1 MSTVARATVEYL
13 YSRGYDL
20 HLFTNRQC
28 QPDPIIPTYPILTTD
43 LARDLPRLARFKMDL
58 WHSLNYGYA
67 PLGLFC
73 RPLVVT
79 VHGNDFLSP
88 WVRFKFERVPLL
100 WRMARRQ
107 RGRGWTQRLVDWISL
122 PRVDEVIAVSRFTA
136 ELFQRTCRAGQTPVV
151 VPNGVEEFF
160 LQEGETHLPLLDSS
174 VSPPCQQPSCPE
186 GAQVCSQGRN
196 PLVQMQPSEMSP
208 EGATEAPIR
217 SGASAAPLGLSAEH
231 DTGSRPWLHTFAP
244 AGAACGG
251 ALGDV
256 RSFGD
261 THGRREGIDR
271 RPNRLI
277 SVAALSGWQR
287 KNIDGVIR
295 AMALVGDRLDLEYG
309 IVGDGTGRPAL
320 EKLAAELAVSHRVRF
335 LGRLSQ
341 EELRAAY
348 ASASL
353 FVLTPRPT
361 PGDVEGFGLV
371 YLEAASSG
379 TPSLGTRFGGATDAI
394 AEGESG
400 FFADDAS
407 PEAIARALEQ
417 FFTGQIRFD
426 TEAVRAH
433 ARRHAWP
440 MVLRRVESIYAR
452 VCPQV
457 REWITSP
464 ETKPDAQLRPS
475 PVVETQP
482 EPAPALCG

>member
-1 MSTVARATVEYL
+1 VNRGPRLGLVVNEYSQQIGGMSTVARATAEYL
-13 YSRGYDL
+13 YARGYDL
-20 HLFTNRQC
+20 HLFTNQQC
-28 QPDPIIPTYPILTTD
+28 EPDPVIPTYPILTTD
-43 LARDLPRLARFKMDL
+43 LARDLPRLASFKLDL

-67 PLGLFC
+67 PLSLRC
-73 RPLVVT
+73 RPLVLT

-88 WVRFKFERVPLL
+88 WVRFKFEKTPLL
-100 WRMARRQ
+100 WRMARRE
-107 RGRGWTQRLVDWISL
+107 RGRGWTQRLVDWVSL
-122 PRVDEVIAVSRFTA
+122 PRVDEIIAVSRFTSD
-136 ELFQRTCRAGQTPVV
+136 LFQRTCRVRQTPMV

-160 LQEGETHLPLLDSS
+160 LQEGDTRLQLLDSS
-174 VSPPCQQPSCPE
+174 VPPPCRQPSCPE
-186 GAQVCSQGRN
+186 GAI
-196 PLVQMQPSEMSP
+196 ED
-208 EGATEAPIR
+208 PIR
-217 SGASAAPLGLSAEH
+217 SGASAAPLGLTSQC
-231 DTGSRPWLHTFAP
+231 DTVAGGSRPWLHTFAP

-251 ALGDV
+251 ALGEV

-261 THGRREGIDR
+261 TPGRCEGVDR
-271 RPNRLI
+271 RPNRLM
-277 SVAALSGWQR
+277 SVAALYGWQR

-295 AMALVGDRLDLEYG
+295 AMALVGDRLDLEYC

-320 EKLAAELAVSHRVRF
+320 EKLAADLAVSHRVRF
-335 LGRLSQ
+335 LGRLTQ

-371 YLEAASSG
+371 YLEAAGSG
-379 TPSLGTRFGGATDAI
+379 TPSLGTRFGGTTDAI

-417 FFTGQIRFD
+417 FFTGRIQFD
-426 TEAVRAH
+426 HETVRDH

-440 MVLRRVESIYAR
+440 VVLRRVESIYAR

-457 REWITSP
+457 REWINSR
-464 ETKPDAQLRPS
+464 ETTPGVQLRPS
-475 PVVETQP
+475 PVVEIPP
-482 EPAPALCG
+482 EPAPVLCG

>member
-1 MSTVARATVEYL
+1 MNRGPRLGLVVNEYSQQIGGMSTVARATVEYL

-58 WHSLNYGYA
+58 WHSLNCGYA
-67 PLGLFC
+67 PLGLFS

-160 LQEGETHLPLLDSS
+160 LQD
-174 VSPPCQQPSCPE
+174 
-186 GAQVCSQGRN
+186 
-196 PLVQMQPSEMSP
+196 
-208 EGATEAPIR
+208 
-217 SGASAAPLGLSAEH
+217 
-231 DTGSRPWLHTFAP
+231 P
-244 AGAACGG
+244 AG
-251 ALGDV
+251 
-256 RSFGD
+256 RSD
-261 THGRREGIDR
+261 AIIRH
-271 RPNRLI
+271 PKRLL
-277 SVAALSGWQR
+277 SVAALSGWER

-295 AMALVGDRLDLEYG
+295 AIALVGDRLDLEYG

-371 YLEAASSG
+371 YLEAAAAG
-379 TPSLGTRFGGATDAI
+379 TPSLGTRFGGTTDAI
-394 AEGESG
+394 AERESG

-417 FFTGQIRFD
+417 FFTGQIQFGHQ
-426 TEAVRAH
+426 TVRNH

-440 MVLRRVESIYAR
+440 VVLRRVEFIYAR

-457 REWITSP
+457 REWINSRETSS
-464 ETKPDAQLRPS
+464 DAQLRPS
-475 PVVETQP
+475 PIVETQP

>member
-1 MSTVARATVEYL
+1 MNRGPRLGLVVNEYSQQIGGMSTVARATVEYL

-160 LQEGETHLPLLDSS
+160 LQEGETHFPLLDSS

-186 GAQVCSQGRN
+186 GA
-196 PLVQMQPSEMSP
+196 
-208 EGATEAPIR
+208 TEDPIR
-217 SGASAAPLGLSAEH
+217 SGASAAPLGLSAEY
-231 DTGSRPWLHTFAP
+231 DTAPRNSRPWLHTFAP

-261 THGRREGIDR
+261 TPGRREGIDR

-457 REWITSP
+457 REWITSR

-482 EPAPALCG
+482 EPAPALCS